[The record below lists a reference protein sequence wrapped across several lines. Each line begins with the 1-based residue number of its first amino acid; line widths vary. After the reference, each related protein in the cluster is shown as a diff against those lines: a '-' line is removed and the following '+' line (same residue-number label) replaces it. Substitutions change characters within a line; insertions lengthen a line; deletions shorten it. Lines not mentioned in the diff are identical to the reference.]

1 MKTICVT
8 GHRPKTLY
16 GYDLT
21 HPKWRKLFD
30 TFQSILI
37 EKKCTM
43 AITGMALGVDT
54 VFGQAVLDLRDNK
67 NYDIGLLCA
76 VPCFHYQEKWFNK
89 TDIENFENLLKK
101 ANRVV
106 YVTEDEYQPYV
117 LERRNHFMVDN
128 SDEILAVWNG
138 KKEGGTYHCIKYAE
152 RMQKPITNIINQK
165 GEIVYAQS

>member
-1 MKTICVT
+1 
-8 GHRPKTLY
+8 
-16 GYDLT
+16 
-21 HPKWRKLFD
+21 
-30 TFQSILI
+30 
-37 EKKCTM
+37 M

-106 YVTEDEYQPYV
+106 YVTEDEYRIEGV
-117 LERRNHFMVDN
+117 TNIEEVE
-128 SDEILAVWNG
+128 EILGIKIEGDFETLNGFLTYMNG
-138 KKEGGTYHCIKYAE
+138 KIPAE
-152 RMQKPITNIINQK
+152 NSTFLVKAYGYKFQVIDVQNKVIQDVKVTKLDNETDK
-165 GEIVYAQS
+165 